1 MRDLK
6 FIISVA
12 ALSAILGTGT
22 ASAAD
27 LPVRSYSKA
36 PAIAPVILYNWTGFY
51 VGGNF
56 GYSWGKADSNFTNT
70 PTAAAGGGPTTRT
83 SSSQNLNGALGGGQ
97 IGFNW
102 QTNAFVWG
110 AEADFQG
117 TDQRK
122 SLFNI
127 DRNLAD
133 VNAAT
138 GAAVPGQA
146 IVSNFDQRLN
156 WFGTVRGR
164 IGFLPDPRW
173 LVYATGGFAY
183 GQVNSSLTSI
193 DPDGDAVRARWSENR
208 TGWVVGAGV
217 EAALLDNWTWKLEY
231 LHVDLGRGGSTS
243 SPLVGLA
250 GSPNVAGMV
259 VANLAINTR
268 LTDEIVRLGA
278 NYRFKY

>member
-1 MRDLK
+1 MTGSK
-6 FIISVA
+6 YITAVA
-12 ALSAILGTGT
+12 AISAILGTGT

-36 PAIAPVILYNWTGFY
+36 PAMVPVIYNWTGFY

-56 GYSWGKADSNFTNT
+56 GYSWGEANSDFTNT
-70 PTAAAGGGPTTRT
+70 PTAAGGGGPTTRR
-83 SSSQNLNGALGGGQ
+83 SNSQNLNGALGGGQ

-110 AEADFQG
+110 LEADFQG

-122 SLFNI
+122 SLFTI
-127 DRNLAD
+127 DRNPAD
-133 VNAAT
+133 LIAA
-138 GAAVPGQA
+138 GFVPGQA
-146 IVSNFDQRLN
+146 LVSSFDQRLK

-164 IGFLPDPRW
+164 IGYLPDPRW

-183 GQVNSSLTSI
+183 GRVDSNLTSI
-193 DPDGDAVRARWSENR
+193 DPDGDAVRGRWSENR

-231 LHVDLGRGGSTS
+231 LHVDLGRNGSTN
-243 SPLVGLA
+243 SPLVGLGGGLFLPA
-250 GSPNVAGMV
+250 GTV
-259 VANLAINTR
+259 VANLALNTR
-268 LTDEIVRLGA
+268 LTDEIVRLGV

>member
-1 MRDLK
+1 MRDSK
-6 FIISVA
+6 FMISVA
-12 ALSAILGTGT
+12 ALSAILGIGT

-27 LPVRSYSKA
+27 MPMQSYSKA
-36 PAIAPVILYNWTGFY
+36 PAIAPVIYSWTGFY

-56 GYSWGKADSNFTNT
+56 GYSWGKANSDFTNT
-70 PTAAAGGGPTTRT
+70 PIGGLATTR

-110 AEADFQG
+110 VEADFQG

-127 DRNLAD
+127 DRNPAD
-133 VNAAT
+133 IAAA
-138 GAAVPGQA
+138 GFLPGQA
-146 IVSNFDQRLN
+146 IVSNFDQRLK
-156 WFGTVRGR
+156 WFGTARGR
-164 IGFLPDPRW
+164 IGYLPDPRW

-183 GQVNSSLTSI
+183 GRVDSNLTSI
-193 DPDGDAVRARWSENR
+193 DPDGDAVGARWSENR

-217 EAALLDNWTWKLEY
+217 EAALFDNWTWKLEY
-231 LHVDLGRGGSTS
+231 LHVDLGRGGSVNS
-243 SPLVGLA
+243 SLA
-250 GSPNVAGMV
+250 GLGGGMFLPAGTV

-278 NYRFKY
+278 NYRFRY